1 MKIENGYLVFENET
15 ISFKKVTGSH
25 FGALNGL
32 DRFKKKGDVA
42 LQLMGMIVDEQL
54 TEEVVEVSEEDKKMN
69 YYLRRG
75 DIAEHLI
82 ISKYNKKGIE
92 TLTFKKKDV
101 NYDNFQDIKG
111 FGGLTDIQLPTE
123 KAVIECKSKEMNKY
137 DSIIKWG
144 VSTEEIQGEYYAHL
158 LNWDTF
164 ITEWVFFT
172 EEQAQQVKD
181 RVKITSYNGMKNH
194 TKTQNVDH
202 DKINKMMDNCKT
214 YLNTIFKE
222 RRINLDHI
230 SSDCLA
236 LLGLNEGVSL
246 LPDNEDTPF

>member
-1 MKIENGYLVFENET
+1 MKIENGYLVFDTET
-15 ISFKKVTGSH
+15 IAFKKVTGSH

-32 DRFKKKGDVA
+32 DRFNKKGDVA
-42 LQLMGMIVDEQL
+42 LKLMGMIPEEQL
-54 TEEVVEVSEEDKKMN
+54 TEEVEELTEEDKKMN

-101 NYDNFQDIKG
+101 SYDNFQHIKG

-137 DSIIKWG
+137 DVIIKYG
-144 VSTEEIQGEYYAHL
+144 VSTEELQGEYYAHL
-158 LNWDTF
+158 QGWDTF

-172 EEQAQQVKD
+172 EEQAKCVKD
-181 RVKITSYNGMKNH
+181 RKPIQSYAGMKNH
-194 TKTQNVDH
+194 TKNGKVDH
-202 DKINKMMDNCKT
+202 EKIDNMMNNCRNF
-214 YLNTIFKE
+214 LNTIFKE

-236 LLGLNEGVSL
+236 LLGLNEGVAL